1 MLSNN
6 INKRYVKIAVTYIF
20 YISQISLQY
29 QIFTFPNLLH
39 KIVVHDLLFAKNW
52 QNVSIMFNIMFKTLN
67 INFILLLDDVFTKHN
82 SFCVIQNGLIIKG
95 ATFNSYHYWTS
106 VIAKKSQW
114 QFQTRERYVVNLAMY
129 PLGTLHTQITIRNC
143 SNFYTNMY
151 LYYLQ
156 VQNGSR

>member
-1 MLSNN
+1 MILKLSVDIIWVLSNN

-52 QNVSIMFNIMFKTLN
+52 QNVSIMFNIMFKTLS

-106 VIAKKSQW
+106 VIAKKITMAISNEREIRC
-114 QFQTRERYVVNLAMY
+114 QFGDVPFGNVT
-129 PLGTLHTQITIRNC
+129 HTNNNTK
-143 SNFYTNMY
+143 
-151 LYYLQ
+151 L
-156 VQNGSR
+156 